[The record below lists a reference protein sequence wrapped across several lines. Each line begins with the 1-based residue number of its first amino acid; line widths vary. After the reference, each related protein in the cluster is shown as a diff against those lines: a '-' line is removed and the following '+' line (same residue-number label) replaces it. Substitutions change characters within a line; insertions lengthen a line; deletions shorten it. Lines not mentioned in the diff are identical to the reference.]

1 MYNAYSVVY
10 NKIVKWAADR
20 NLIEGSDSFRQYN
33 KLEEESDELLVGL
46 MAKDKAEIA
55 DALGDMF
62 VVMTVIAEQNDLNM
76 LDCIEGAYEEIKDRK
91 GKMVDGMFV
100 KEVAA

>member
-33 KLEEESDELLVGL
+33 KLEAESDELLVGL
-46 MAKDKAEIA
+46 MAKD
-55 DALGDMF
+55 
-62 VVMTVIAEQNDLNM
+62 
-76 LDCIEGAYEEIKDRK
+76 
-91 GKMVDGMFV
+91 
-100 KEVAA
+100 